1 MSLGWCRW
9 WLRSKREQ
17 QQAQPWS
24 LRQEATL
31 YAGASFDTFTG
42 ICLQRGAWSGVTFLK
57 ICDALMWLQCNILK
71 NCAPTGSKFCTCP
84 VLFCRNQILCNFAP
98 ISHLA
103 AFLHKTIFLRTQLR
117 ISARGCAQKPQCITL
132 CLWHCDFNVN
142 NRICVCAHFEHQCAH
157 IHNVNSYMLMTL
169 RLLCAPRCPG
179 ELSVKGTRSLNRFSY

>member
-1 MSLGWCRW
+1 M
-9 WLRSKREQ
+9 
-17 QQAQPWS
+17 
-24 LRQEATL
+24 
-31 YAGASFDTFTG
+31 
-42 ICLQRGAWSGVTFLK
+42 IGVTFLK
-57 ICDALMWLQCNILK
+57 ICDALCGSSATYSKTVPQL
-71 NCAPTGSKFCTCP
+71 APQFCTCP

-142 NRICVCAHFEHQCAH
+142 NSIRACAHFEHQCAH